1 MEVYKNSKKTLPTRT
16 EGHVGNKSRE
26 GRIGQ
31 D

>member
-1 MEVYKNSKKTLPTRT
+1 MDVYKNSKKTLLTRA
-16 EGHVGNKSRE
+16 EGQVGNKSRE